1 MALPQGFVLE
11 EQPTQGMSLPA
22 GFQLETETPVVETQT
37 KSQSGLSKLL
47 QSAISLGRSTASLAD
62 VTVGGVLPAAAQMV
76 SYPLARL
83 GRSPEEAQSATQRIV
98 SAIDKPF
105 GKLAGVTETPEYQ
118 QEAGRQLMDYIGQNF
133 QKGAKYISE
142 KTGLPVSDVESYMGS
157 LSLAAPAVAK
167 PALRVAQ
174 EAITPAMEQAVIG
187 AKMPFEP
194 MLQAKRERMS
204 AEDYARGPQIDAA
217 AEAQRLGIALS
228 PENIQPTFGPKTLS
242 AIAGQRGTDAIAN
255 ANKNQI
261 RKVALNELGLPETTQ
276 LDSKTPFND
285 ARIKVSEPYSQ
296 VRKLPTMTADETLIE
311 SLNKLRPDE
320 ALIGSE
326 KYAKST
332 NAIIDDAV
340 KKTSNGLTGAEVLK
354 NVQTLR
360 QRAQK
365 TYNNKNADLASLDI
379 ADTNLAI
386 ANVLESMIESNIFN
400 PKLLSQ
406 FREARQKMA
415 KTYAYEAATDFN
427 TGMIDVNK
435 LSRVTAKDNVM
446 TGDIAALGKIA
457 GNFPEAFTTKATES
471 VLSAPRITRSG
482 VGGATGGGLGYQIG
496 GVTGSIVGTALG
508 ALAGEGAGILAARR
522 IASPEY
528 QAGLTLRDARIPVSQ
543 VATASQPIPQS
554 QAIVPYQ
561 APVEVL
567 AQGEGPYQPNFV
579 IQPNQYG
586 PRVTTPGFAPTP
598 PQLPSPS
605 AQGTFSSLRTEDTRR
620 AGMSKTLGQLAE
632 ERIAEMEAASRQPT
646 RGGVEFVIDAGG
658 NLVEA
663 PIGGQPKTLAPS
675 ALESA
680 IAKMSGQVV
689 PETSTLFRTQTISP
703 KTGAKP
709 YTRITKKE
717 GETTFE
723 RGVNQ
728 AFLMTAEEKIAWN
741 KVKADLAE
749 VVPGMNTLSNE
760 SILNRIQDR
769 EWATN
774 AVQKAREKADSLV
787 RQEALLTEQLAN
799 RNNLRMMAK
808 EIEAKQKQLDKV
820 KADRAR
826 MMNLAEQMEDTLGL
840 PRPDLSRKQQGPK
853 TRAAFREGLLT
864 NPQPFKME
872 IRGTNKL
879 LSGD

>member
-22 GFQLETETPVVETQT
+22 GFQLETEAPVVEPQA
-37 KSQSGLSKLL
+37 KNQGSLSKLL

-76 SYPLARL
+76 GYPLARL
-83 GRSPEEAQSATQRIV
+83 GRSPEEAQAATQRIV

-105 GKLAGVTETPEYQ
+105 GKLAGVTETPEYK
-118 QEAGRQLMDYIGQNF
+118 QEAGRQLMDYIGENF
-133 QKGAKYISE
+133 QKGAKFIAQ
-142 KTGLPVSDVESYMGS
+142 KTGLPVADIESYMGT
-157 LSLAAPAVAK
+157 LSIAAPAVAK
-167 PALRVAQ
+167 PVARTIQ
-174 EAITPAMEQAVIG
+174 EVATPAIENAVIG

-194 MLQAKRERMS
+194 MAQARRERLS

-228 PENIQPTFGPKTLS
+228 PENIQPTIGPKTLS
-242 AIAGQRGTDAIAN
+242 AIAGQRGTDAIAT

-261 RKVALNELGLPETTQ
+261 RQVALNELGLPETTQ
-276 LDSKTPFND
+276 LDSKTPFNE
-285 ARIKVSEPYSQ
+285 ARMRVSQPYSE
-296 VRKLPTMTADETLIE
+296 VRKLPTMVADDSITS
-311 SLNKLRPDE
+311 SLNRLRPDE
-320 ALIGSE
+320 AVIGSE
-326 KYAKST
+326 KYSKAINT
-332 NAIIDDAV
+332 IIDDAV
-340 KKTSNGLTGAEVLK
+340 KKTSDGLTGAEVLK

-365 TYNNKNADLASLDI
+365 TYNNKSADLASLDI

-386 ANVLESMIESNIFN
+386 ANVLESMIETNIFN

-406 FREARQKMA
+406 FRDARQKMA
-415 KTYAYEAATDFN
+415 KTYAYEGATDFN

-435 LSRVTAKDNVM
+435 LSRITAKDNAM

-471 VLSAPRITRSG
+471 ALSAPRITRSG
-482 VGGATGGGLGYQIG
+482 IGGATGGGLGYQIG

-522 IASPEY
+522 LASPEY
-528 QAGLTLRDARIPVSQ
+528 QAGLNLRDARIPVNQ
-543 VATASQPIPQS
+543 VATAAQPIPQS

-567 AQGEGPYQPNFV
+567 GQGEGPYQPNFV

-605 AQGTFSSLRTEDTRR
+605 AQGTISGLRAEDVRR
-620 AGMSKTLGQLAE
+620 AGVSRTLGQQAE
-632 ERIAEMEAASRQPT
+632 AQQAAAEAASRQPT
-646 RGGVEFVIDAGG
+646 SGAVELQI
-658 NLVEA
+658 NPL
-663 PIGGQPKTLAPS
+663 
-675 ALESA
+675 
-680 IAKMSGQVV
+680 
-689 PETSTLFRTQTISP
+689 
-703 KTGAKP
+703 TGAP
-709 YTRITKKE
+709 EIATGLRGATPS
-717 GETTFE
+717 TFQDFGSSLKSAADKVSLGRTFDLTATE
-723 RGVNQ
+723 R
-728 AFLMTAEEKIAWN
+728 IAWN

-749 VVPGMNTLSNE
+749 VVPGMKTLSNE
-760 SILNRIQDR
+760 SILNKIQDR

-774 AVQKAREKADSLV
+774 AVQKAREKAIAYEEIAARAKTQKDA
-787 RQEALLTEQLAN
+787 RDAIAN
-799 RNNLRMMAK
+799 RERM
-808 EIEAKQKQLDKV
+808 LD
-820 KADRAR
+820 
-826 MMNLAEQMEDTLGL
+826 LAEQMEQTFSL
-840 PRPDLSRKQQGPK
+840 PRPDVSRKQQGPK
-853 TRAAFREGLLT
+853 TRAAFREGLFT
-864 NPQPFKME
+864 NPPPFKME
-872 IRGTNKL
+872 IRGTNRL

>member
-1 MALPQGFVLE
+1 MATNPFAEFATQPAQEQNPFATFVTQEQVVAPKE
-11 EQPTQGMSLPA
+11 EKTTLGQ
-22 GFQLETETPVVETQT
+22 
-37 KSQSGLSKLL
+37 LL

-76 SYPLARL
+76 GYPLARL
-83 GRSPEEAQSATQRIV
+83 GRSPEEAQAATQRIV

-105 GKLAGVTETPEYQ
+105 GKLAGVTETPEYK
-118 QEAGRQLMDYIGQNF
+118 QEAGRQLMDYIGENF
-133 QKGAKYISE
+133 QKGAKFIAQ
-142 KTGLPVSDVESYMGS
+142 KTGLPVADIESYMGT
-157 LSLAAPAVAK
+157 LSIAAPAVAK
-167 PALRVAQ
+167 PVARTIQ
-174 EAITPAMEQAVIG
+174 EVATPAIEKAVIG

-194 MLQAKRERMS
+194 MAQARRERLS

-228 PENIQPTFGPKTLS
+228 PENIQPTIGPKTLS
-242 AIAGQRGTDAIAN
+242 AIAGQRGTDAIAT

-276 LDSKTPFND
+276 FDSKTPFNE
-285 ARIKVSEPYSQ
+285 ARMRVSQPYSE
-296 VRKLPTMTADETLIE
+296 VRKLPTMVADETILT
-311 SLNKLRPDE
+311 SLDQLRPDKS
-320 ALIGSE
+320 LIGSQ
-326 KYAKST
+326 KQARST
-332 NAIIDDAV
+332 NAIINDAIE
-340 KKTSNGLTGAEVLK
+340 KTTTGLDGAEVLK
-354 NVQTLR
+354 NIQSLR
-360 QRAQK
+360 NRAQK
-365 TYNNKNADLASLDI
+365 TYNNKSADLAALDA

-386 ANVLESMIESNIFN
+386 ANVLESMIETNITN
-400 PKLLSQ
+400 PKLLSE
-406 FREARQKMA
+406 FRQARQKMA
-415 KTYAYEAATDFN
+415 KTYAYEGATDFN

-435 LSRVTAKDNVM
+435 LSRITAKDNAM

-471 VLSAPRITRSG
+471 ALSAPRITRSG
-482 VGGATGGGLGYQIG
+482 IGGATGGGLGYQLG

-522 IASPEY
+522 LASPEY
-528 QAGLTLRDARIPVSQ
+528 QAGLNLRDARIPVSQ
-543 VATASQPIPQS
+543 VATAAQPIPQS

-567 AQGEGPYQPNFV
+567 GQGQGPYQPNFV

-605 AQGTFSSLRTEDTRR
+605 AQGTLSGLRAEDVRR
-620 AGMSKTLGQLAE
+620 AGVSRTLGQQAE
-632 ERIAEMEAASRQPT
+632 AQQAAAEAATRQPA
-646 RGGVEFVIDAGG
+646 RGGVEYVIDAGG

-749 VVPGMNTLSNE
+749 VVPGMKTLSNE

-799 RNNLRMMAK
+799 RNNLRLMAK
-808 EIEAKQKQLDKV
+808 EIEDKQKQLAKV
-820 KADRAR
+820 KADKER
-826 MMNLAEQMEDTLGL
+826 MMNLAEQMEETFRL
-840 PRPDLSRKQQGPK
+840 PRPDVSRKQQGPK
-853 TRAAFREGLLT
+853 TRAAFREGLFT
-864 NPQPFKME
+864 NPPPFKME